1 MRSLALALLGGCSFS
16 HGMLVAGD
24 DGPVD
29 GAQLQSDAPPDAA
42 PSCYPRWHDGTI
54 RFGTPVDLTAMSS
67 TVYDRDPSVSADELT
82 FWVSTSRTGTLGG
95 DDVFQATRATKGS
108 AWSTPVSI
116 PPVSSTGNETKFS
129 VTADGLYG
137 VVGSDRAGSVNG
149 SIDVWETSRTTL
161 GGTWS
166 TPVQTH
172 LGKVNTGGADHDP
185 TISADGLRLYVAP
198 VNGVQT
204 IQVATR
210 ASRSDNFES
219 PVTITELYSG
229 YGDGDPALS
238 ADELIIT
245 FSSGRPAT
253 RSGGNIWYAARAS
266 IAAGWSAPL
275 PLDDLNTDG
284 YEGDATLS
292 SDGCR
297 VYFARDVGGGNWDIM
312 LATAL

>member
-24 DGPVD
+24 DAPAD
-29 GAQLQSDAPPDAA
+29 SAQLQSDAPVDAA
-42 PSCYPRWHDGTI
+42 PSCLAQWHDGTI
-54 RFGTPVDLTAMSS
+54 HFGIPVDLTAMSS
-67 TVYDRDPSVSADELT
+67 ATYDRDPSVSADELT
-82 FWVSTSRTGTLGG
+82 FWVSSSRTGTIGG
-95 DDVFQATRATKGS
+95 ADVFQATRATKAS

-116 PPVSSTGNETKFS
+116 PPISSTGTETKFS

-137 VVGSDRAGSVNG
+137 VVGSDRTGSVNG
-149 SIDVWETSRTTL
+149 SLDVWEATRVTAD
-161 GGTWS
+161 GAWS
-166 TPVQTH
+166 APLQTH
-172 LGKVNTGGADHDP
+172 LGKVNTGGSDHDP
-185 TISADGLRLYVAP
+185 TISGDGLRLYLAP
-198 VNGVQT
+198 QNGVQA

-210 ASRSDNFES
+210 ASRNDNFAA

-238 ADELIIT
+238 ADELVIA

-253 RSGGNIWYAARAS
+253 RGGGNIWYAVRAS
-266 IAAGWSAPL
+266 TTAAWSAPL

-284 YEGDATLS
+284 YEGDPTLS

-297 VYFARDVGGGNWDIM
+297 VYFARDVGSGNWDIM

>member
-24 DGPVD
+24 DAPAD
-29 GAQLQSDAPPDAA
+29 STQLQSDGPVDAA
-42 PSCYPRWHDGTI
+42 PSCLAKWHDGTI
-54 RFGTPVDLTAMSS
+54 QFGIPVDLMAMSS
-67 TVYDRDPSVSADELT
+67 TSYDRDPSVSADELT
-82 FWVSTSRTGTLGG
+82 FWISSSRTGTIGG
-95 DDVFQATRATKGS
+95 ADVFQATRATKSS
-108 AWSTPVSI
+108 AWSTPMSI
-116 PPVSSTGNETKFS
+116 PPISSTGTETKFS

-137 VVGSDRAGSVNG
+137 VVGSDRTGSVNG
-149 SIDVWETSRTTL
+149 SLDVWEATRATPD
-161 GGTWS
+161 GAWS
-166 TPVQTH
+166 APLQTH

-185 TISADGLRLYVAP
+185 TISGDGLRLYLAP
-198 VNGVQT
+198 QNGIQA

-210 ASRSDNFES
+210 ASRGDNFET

-238 ADELIIT
+238 ADEQIIA
-245 FSSGRPAT
+245 FSSNRPAT
-253 RSGGNIWYAARAS
+253 RGGSNIWYAVRTS
-266 IAAGWSAPL
+266 MTAAWSAPL

-284 YEGDATLS
+284 YEGDPTLS

-297 VYFARDVGGGNWDIM
+297 VYFARDVGSGNWDIM